1 MKTRLKDIAQAT
13 GFSINTISH
22 ALRDEPDIA
31 EDTKHY
37 IREVAK
43 KLDYIPNIPAG
54 SIKSGKSR
62 ILSVILPDIGNPH
75 FTIMFREIERY
86 FSDIGMTPFFMNTR
100 ERAIDEINAVRLSI
114 GQNVDGVIL
123 CPTQTETESIRLLEK
138 STIPFILIGRRF
150 DEPINTDYVI
160 CDDTEGA
167 RIATEHLLS
176 LGHRKICCVRVNEHI
191 SSDRERFNGYCQ
203 ALSEAG
209 IAVEDDLIL
218 HLTLTEE
225 ENRDAIRSFFASR
238 PDCSAVLAFNDIL
251 AYSIIREA
259 IAVGRRVPE
268 DLSVMGFD
276 NICSDY
282 PLPIGLSSVSVS
294 KKNIARI
301 ASELLYSRI
310 TGKEQNPEKQ
320 HIIVPTRL
328 FLRETTAPPVADR
341 Q

>member
-31 EDTKHY
+31 EATKQY

-43 KLDYIPNIPAG
+43 SLDYIPNIPAG

-62 ILSVILPDIGNPH
+62 ILSVIFPDIGNPH

-86 FSDIGMTPFFMNTR
+86 FSGVGMTPFFMNTR
-100 ERAIDEINAVRLSI
+100 EKGYDEINAVRLSI
-114 GQNVDGVIL
+114 GQNVDGVLL

-138 STIPFILIGRRF
+138 SHLPFVLVGRRF
-150 DEPINTDYVI
+150 DGSIDTDYVI

-167 RIATEHLLS
+167 RLATAHLLS
-176 LGHRKICCVRVNEHI
+176 LGHRNICCVRVNDRI
-191 SSDRERFNGYCQ
+191 SSDRERFTGYCS
-203 ALSEAG
+203 ALENVG
-209 IAVEDDLIL
+209 LRPNDDMIL

-225 ENRDAIRSFFASR
+225 ENRDTIRSFLSKH
-238 PDCSAVLAFNDIL
+238 PECTAVLAFNDIL

-259 IAVGRRVPE
+259 LAMGRRVPE
-268 DLSVMGFD
+268 ELSVVGFD

-282 PLPIGLSSVSVS
+282 PLPIGLTSVSVG
-294 KKNIARI
+294 KKHMARI
-301 ASELLYSRI
+301 ASELLYDRI
-310 TGKEQNPEKQ
+310 TGRQQDPAKQ
-320 HIIVPTRL
+320 HIVLPTRL
-328 FLRETTAPPVADR
+328 FLRETTAPIA
-341 Q
+341 